1 MAGRAGQ
8 VSRLAENVPTTVLS
22 ASIAADAND
31 SIECGPGIGPSASTS
46 VLT

>member
-1 MAGRAGQ
+1 VAGGAGQ
-8 VSRLAENVPTTVLS
+8 GLEAENVPTTVLS